1 MSVKASVWLEG
12 KSPEISNLDGLN
24 TWTLD
29 YKDLN
34 LTIFIRN
41 EQEATELLKAVA
53 LIVAGMKEQEN

>member
-12 KSPEISNLDGLN
+12 KSPEISNLDGFK
-24 TWTLD
+24 TWTLE
-29 YKDLN
+29 YEG

-53 LIVAGMKEQEN
+53 LIVAGMREQEN

>member
-12 KSPEISNLDGLN
+12 KSPEIKNLDGLS
-24 TWTLD
+24 TWTLG
-29 YKDLN
+29 YEG